1 MKVLVAGATG
11 AVGLPTVRALLDA
24 GHEVVGTTRS
34 EGKRGLIESAGA
46 RAVVMDALDAGSV
59 RRAVNEVKPD
69 AIVQLLTDL
78 PKRGPVRAS
87 ELTATTRLRIDGTR
101 NLVAA
106 AREANVGRYVSES
119 IVLGYMPGRDRA
131 ATESDPFAETAGRES
146 FAEPLRALAF
156 LDEQVRGIGGIVLRM
171 GLYYGDQS
179 GSQQFMAK
187 LARRRLLMMPT
198 GTGLLPWVHVDDVA
212 AAVVAAL
219 ERGRPGEAYNIVG
232 DEPATPYDLAA
243 AVARSVGARPP
254 RKMPRWLV
262 RLALPYMGSQL
273 GQSYVV
279 SNEKAKREL
288 GWTPRYP
295 RIEAALGPASVSS
308 RA

>member
-1 MKVLVAGATG
+1 MKVFVAGATG
-11 AVGLPTVRALLDA
+11 AAGLPALRALADA

-34 EGKRGLIESAGA
+34 EQKRAVIESHGA
-46 RAVVMDALDAGSV
+46 RAVVMDALNAASV
-59 RRAVNEVKPD
+59 RRAVTETSPD

-87 ELTATTRLRIDGTR
+87 ELTATSRLRIDGTR

-106 AREANVGRYVSES
+106 AKEAGVDRYVSES
-119 IVLGYMPGRDRA
+119 IVLGYRPGRDRP
-131 ATESDPFAETAGRES
+131 ATEADPFGETAGRES
-146 FAEPLRALAF
+146 FAEPLHALRS
-156 LDEQVRGIGGIVLRM
+156 LEEQVRGIGGIVLRM
-171 GLYYGDQS
+171 GLYYGDES

-187 LARRRLLMMPT
+187 LARRRLLMMPR

-219 ERGRPGEAYNIVG
+219 ERGNPGEAYNIVG
-232 DEPATPYDLAA
+232 DESATPYDLAA
-243 AVARSVGARPP
+243 AVARSVGGRPP

-273 GQSYVV
+273 GQSYLV
-279 SNEKAKREL
+279 SNEKAKRDL
-288 GWTPRYP
+288 GWTPTYR
-295 RIEAALGPASVSS
+295 RIEDAFRVSS